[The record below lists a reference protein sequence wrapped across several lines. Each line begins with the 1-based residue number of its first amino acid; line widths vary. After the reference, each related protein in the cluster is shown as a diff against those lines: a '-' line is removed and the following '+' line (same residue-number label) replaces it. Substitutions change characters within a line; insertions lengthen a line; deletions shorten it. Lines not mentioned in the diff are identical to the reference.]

1 MDWGA
6 WWARVRGSQSQTRLS
21 DGGHIH
27 TDVCHSFP
35 SKEQA
40 SLISWLQSLSTV
52 ILEPKKIVCHCF
64 QFFPLHF
71 PWSDATRCHDL
82 SFLMLSFKPAF
93 HSPSSRGSLVPLH
106 FLPWEWYPLLIWGC
120 YFSRQCWFQLEIHPF
135 WHFTWCTLPT
145 GYISRMTTYS
155 LVVLLSQFGPVC
167 CSMSG
172 SNCCFLMH
180 I

>member
-106 FLPWEWYPLLIWGC
+106 FLPLLGPYHFCSLSCPSLHETFHWCLQHDSHI
-120 YFSRQCWFQLEIHPF
+120 QITQLLNQKLTWVTNKF
-135 WHFTWCTLPT
+135 FTVSVWT
-145 GYISRMTTYS
+145 SDS
-155 LVVLLSQFGPVC
+155 
-167 CSMSG
+167 
-172 SNCCFLMH
+172 
-180 I
+180 